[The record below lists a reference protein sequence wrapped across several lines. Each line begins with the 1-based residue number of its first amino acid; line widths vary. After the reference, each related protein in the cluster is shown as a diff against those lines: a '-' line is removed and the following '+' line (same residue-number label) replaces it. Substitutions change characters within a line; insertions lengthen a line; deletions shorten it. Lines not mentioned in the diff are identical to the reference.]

1 MQDINFFLIGEEFL
15 FDIPYA
21 PFVFQVTSVYSSAS
35 YSVPSHLEAL
45 LDDGHLSMP
54 SVQEPVPAFTVRPP
68 AGSTVSSRYRAHQ

>member
-1 MQDINFFLIGEEFL
+1 MVHEQRGDLNEPMLVRKIINFFLISEEFL

-35 YSVPSHLEAL
+35 FSVPSHLEAL

-54 SVQEPVPAFTVRPP
+54 SV
-68 AGSTVSSRYRAHQ
+68 